1 MFNVG
6 DKVYVWEEDD
16 LFARKWDGIFGNVTD
31 VTKDSVTILSL
42 LDDQHHIV
50 DPENVFH
57 IGTGPI
63 MNVKIRDYPA
73 DDLFEDIEGDPD
85 NVLMNIPRAILV
97 QMGLDIGDELV
108 IEYDNNGLVLRKKEV
123 PFTKEYEDIRAQKI
137 EDTEPHQIDWIE
149 DDYKKE

>member
-1 MFNVG
+1 MMFSVG

-16 LFARKWDGIFGNVTD
+16 LFAREWEGCCGNVTE
-31 VTKDSVTILSL
+31 VTEDSVTIFSVF
-42 LDDQHHIV
+42 DDEYHTA

-73 DDLFEDIEGDPD
+73 DNLFEDIEDDPE

-108 IEYDNNGLVLRKKEV
+108 VEYSDNGLVLRKKKVAFDE
-123 PFTKEYEDIRAQKI
+123 EYEFVRAQKI
-137 EDTEPHQIDWIE
+137 EDTEPYEIE
-149 DDYKKE
+149 